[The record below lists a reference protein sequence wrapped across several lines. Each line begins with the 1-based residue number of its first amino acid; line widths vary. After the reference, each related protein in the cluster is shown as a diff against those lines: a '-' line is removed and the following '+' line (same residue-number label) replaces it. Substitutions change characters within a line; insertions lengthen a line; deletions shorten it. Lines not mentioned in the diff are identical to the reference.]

1 MFDSRW
7 NQQRTQIEDPNTL
20 LIEVAHLDVG
30 DLVGVEVDLGE
41 LGDHLVEQVG
51 LVETRDLGGEVELVD
66 DVTYL
71 G

>member
-1 MFDSRW
+1 
-7 NQQRTQIEDPNTL
+7 